1 MNNDLSAT
9 HIYQSFCFHNQV
21 KSHFYTGNV
30 FLSYRKDMTP
40 DELIE
45 LGYEIL
51 EEDEFMPGL
60 TSKIESLLGKGN
72 FIYDYWEFGPDCF
85 SLYWWIRKEVY
96 HEKLTLVREWAEYE
110 GISEWMEINEK

>member
-1 MNNDLSAT
+1 
-9 HIYQSFCFHNQV
+9 
-21 KSHFYTGNV
+21 
-30 FLSYRKDMTP
+30 MTP

-96 HEKLTLVREWAEYE
+96 HEKLTLVRQWAEYE